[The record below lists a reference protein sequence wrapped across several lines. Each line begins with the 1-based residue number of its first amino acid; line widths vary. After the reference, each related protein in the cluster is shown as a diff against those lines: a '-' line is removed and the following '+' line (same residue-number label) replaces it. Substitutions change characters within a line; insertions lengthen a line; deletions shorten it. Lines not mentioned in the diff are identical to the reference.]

1 LKKVQLDINDIFNVP
16 GAVIYEP
23 DKLNSISY
31 VSIDSRKIKK
41 NTLFIAL
48 KGERFDGHDFVKKAI
63 NNGASTVLINGKKLN
78 RFNDVKV
85 PIITVEDTKLALGDI
100 ARIWRKKLK
109 AKIIGIT
116 GSSGKT
122 TVKNMLAEILSQKYR
137 VNKTEANN
145 NNQIGVP
152 LTILNTNENHQVL
165 VAELG
170 TNHFGEIPYTANILS
185 PDYSLIT
192 NVGDSHLEYLKT
204 RNGVWK
210 EKSFLF
216 DETIRNDGKVFLN
229 YDDPIIKAKH
239 SKKGNHISYGFS
251 GKVDVHG
258 KIKSYTD
265 DGNPVIEIKFKKK
278 NHELTLP
285 IYGEQSAKNFLATCA
300 VVLELGLAFDEI
312 KKAVRKLK
320 APAGR
325 LDVQRYKNL
334 IL

>member
-1 LKKVQLDINDIFNVP
+1 MNIEDIFNVP

-23 DKLNSISY
+23 DKLKSIRY

-41 NTLFIAL
+41 NTLFVAI
-48 KGERFDGHDFVKKAI
+48 KGERFDGHDFVKEAI
-63 NNGASTVLINGKKLN
+63 NNGASAVLINGKKLN

-122 TVKNMLAEILSQKYR
+122 TVKNMLAEILSEKYR

-185 PDYSLIT
+185 PDYGLIT
-192 NVGDSHLEYLKT
+192 NIGDSHLEYLKT
-204 RNGVWK
+204 KKGVWK

-239 SKKGNHISYGFS
+239 SKKGKHISYGFS
-251 GKVDVHG
+251 GKVDVLG

-265 DGNPVIEIKFKKK
+265 DGKPVIEINYKKK
-278 NHELTLP
+278 K
-285 IYGEQSAKNFLATCA
+285 I
-300 VVLELGLAFDEI
+300 
-312 KKAVRKLK
+312 
-320 APAGR
+320 
-325 LDVQRYKNL
+325 
-334 IL
+334 